1 MFKKFVKRI
10 ELWYSNRNWASK
22 RKYLIKKG
30 AVIGEGT
37 RLNCK
42 VQAFGTEPYLITCG
56 NDCLFAGGV
65 SFITHDGGI
74 KVLNTLNKFN
84 GRRMSKLAQIK
95 IGNNVYI
102 GQNAMIMPGVEIGDN
117 VVIGAGAIVTHNIPD
132 NVVAVGIPATVKKAL
147 MNIMRQPLI
156 KNCFVSRVI
165 RRKKK
170 KEHLQRP
177 RKRVLSK

>member
-132 NVVAVGIPATVKKAL
+132 NVVAVGIPATVKKSIDEYYEATVNKKL
-147 MNIMRQPLI
+147 F
-156 KNCFVSRVI
+156 CFEGHSAEEKERTLTEA
-165 RRKKK
+165 KKK
-170 KEHLQRP
+170 G
-177 RKRVLSK
+177 VI